1 MAINTR
7 DGKVCTSQ
15 IGRIQAHGYYQV
27 QRYSSAFGYNTREY
41 SVAVHATN
49 NLQSYVTSYYHRINP
64 ELEASGKAMW
74 DAQGSNV
81 VVLEVGCKYQLD
93 KSAFIKGRISNA
105 GMLGIA

>member
-1 MAINTR
+1 
-7 DGKVCTSQ
+7 
-15 IGRIQAHGYYQV
+15 
-27 QRYSSAFGYNTREY
+27 
-41 SVAVHATN
+41 
-49 NLQSYVTSYYHRINP
+49 
-64 ELEASGKAMW
+64 MW